1 MSTGI
6 GYDCHRLV
14 PGRRLVLGGVELE
27 HDLGL
32 EGHSDAD
39 VLTHAVID
47 AMLGA
52 CALGDIG
59 QHFPDTD
66 PRYTDADS
74 IALLQAAVAIL
85 RRAGFA
91 VRHVDATVVMER
103 PKLAPARDRMRA
115 RLAGALGLAVDHVS
129 VKATRGEGMGFVGR
143 QEGVAALAVATV
155 GPVAPGRPGHPP
167 VHPLGTG

>member
-1 MSTGI
+1 VTGPGSVSTGI

-27 HDLGL
+27 HELGL
-32 EGHSDAD
+32 DGHSDAD
-39 VLTHAVID
+39 VLTHAIID

-66 PRYTDADS
+66 PRYRDADS
-74 IALLQAAVAIL
+74 LELLRATVALLREAGYAVT
-85 RRAGFA
+85 
-91 VRHVDATVVMER
+91 HVDATVVMER
-103 PKLAPARDRMRA
+103 PKLAPARDAMRA
-115 RLAGALGLAVDHVS
+115 RLAEPLGLALGHVS

-143 QEGVAALAVATV
+143 QEGIAALAVATV
-155 GPVAPGRPGHPP
+155 VGAG
-167 VHPLGTG
+167 

>member
-14 PGRRLVLGGVELE
+14 AGRRLVLGGVELE
-27 HDLGL
+27 HELGL
-32 EGHSDAD
+32 DGHSDAD
-39 VLTHAVID
+39 VLTHAIID

-66 PRYTDADS
+66 PRYRDADS
-74 IALLQAAVAIL
+74 IDLLRAAVALL
-85 RRAGFA
+85 REAGYA
-91 VRHVDATVVMER
+91 PRHVDATVMLER

-115 RLAGALGLAVDHVS
+115 RLADALGLELRHVS

-143 QEGVAALAVATV
+143 EEGIAALAIATV
-155 GPVAPGRPGHPP
+155 DELA
-167 VHPLGTG
+167 